1 MNDGMFNNR
10 FFECGN
16 GLFNCIQ
23 NRDDVVVLFW
33 LKKENH
39 DNQNHSIICFVSRRS
54 NETEYFLMLS
64 KSV

>member
-1 MNDGMFNNR
+1 M
-10 FFECGN
+10 ECSIIDSLN
-16 GLFNCIQ
+16 AETAFLTAYK